1 MLFRSQII
9 DFVEKNREW
18 CFEKIS
24 NKNKTLDEDW
34 LDKFGFLRLRPDHLS
49 DLGGMDG
56 FFAAILKK
64 KCSSL

>member
-1 MLFRSQII
+1 MEYHQEQQNI
-9 DFVEKNREW
+9 DNYLVK
-18 CFEKIS
+18 
-24 NKNKTLDEDW
+24 NKNLDKDW

>member
-1 MLFRSQII
+1 M
-9 DFVEKNREW
+9 K
-18 CFEKIS
+18 KIS
-24 NKNKTLDEDW
+24 NKNKNLDKDW

-64 KCSSL
+64 SAVVCNELLNYTFY